1 MKLETQ
7 IVTGE
12 CPECNTLTM
21 LVSFDTNLYRC
32 VNCGHDLEQKVNGVI
47 KYMLA
52 DKNTKMNLKNLDD
65 GKLPKFGVNVYHKRT
80 PKKRPGRHAK
90 SYSKRIPRRKK
101 SRGQGRRR

>member
-32 VNCGHDLEQKVNGVI
+32 VNCGHDLEQI
-47 KYMLA
+47 
-52 DKNTKMNLKNLDD
+52 
-65 GKLPKFGVNVYHKRT
+65 
-80 PKKRPGRHAK
+80 GRAHV
-90 SYSKRIPRRKK
+90 
-101 SRGQGRRR
+101 